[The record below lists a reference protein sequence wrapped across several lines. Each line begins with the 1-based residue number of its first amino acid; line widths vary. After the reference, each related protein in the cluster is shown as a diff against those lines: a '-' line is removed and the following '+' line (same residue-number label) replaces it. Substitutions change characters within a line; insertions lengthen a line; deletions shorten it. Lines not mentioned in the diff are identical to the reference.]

1 VLDGASFT
9 MEELGYGLKNNSFK
23 LNGVHATGSFDT
35 EKMFNLELFGIEGE
49 INTFTDEY
57 SFRLELSAFDLFKT
71 EAELALTANG
81 EFLPNRDYFA
91 GVRAYK
97 KFGDGKVCSETAIS
111 DRQYLLEFTPAD
123 ITVKIDGDEILKSAS
138 GIYEYTVGRGEHY
151 LTAETNALGVRAVRE
166 DTGAELTKS
175 GNDFLI
181 PDDFSGTLMIHISAV
196 SLSGITDEFLLISRD
211 DGDISLTLENDIIYA
226 DRKTGAYKVSGAA
239 EPGSTVYLIKDEA
252 ATAGGDSRFTINGAL
267 EEDSNVLT
275 AAVWAKD
282 SSGNI
287 SASKNVYIVRSAAY
301 SVTVNGSEAA
311 QNGSGEYF
319 PGDEVKI
326 SAGTKS
332 GYTFSG
338 WKTAD
343 NITLADKSKA
353 DTTFTMVGADVRVT
367 AQWKKK
373 SSSGGGGGSS
383 APVKFTVSFDAN
395 GGTKTENEKVEKNSL
410 LSKPADPE
418 KEGFIFTGWY
428 ADKELKTE
436 YDFSE
441 KVTKSFTLYTG
452 WREVKSTIVLTIG
465 EANALINGK
474 TESTDVPAKIVSD
487 RTFLPVRFVA
497 ESLGAKVG
505 WDGNENKVTITD
517 GDKKIEL
524 IIGKREITVNGKTE
538 KLDAAPFI
546 EDSRTLVPVRFISE
560 ALGALVTYDEKTKP
574 SLSKNKIK
582 PTNITFGGLIVKY
595 HKLRT

>member
-1 VLDGASFT
+1 
-9 MEELGYGLKNNSFK
+9 M
-23 LNGVHATGSFDT
+23 
-35 EKMFNLELFGIEGE
+35 
-49 INTFTDEY
+49 
-57 SFRLELSAFDLFKT
+57 
-71 EAELALTANG
+71 
-81 EFLPNRDYFA
+81 
-91 GVRAYK
+91 
-97 KFGDGKVCSETAIS
+97 
-111 DRQYLLEFTPAD
+111 
-123 ITVKIDGDEILKSAS
+123 
-138 GIYEYTVGRGEHY
+138 
-151 LTAETNALGVRAVRE
+151 
-166 DTGAELTKS
+166 
-175 GNDFLI
+175 
-181 PDDFSGTLMIHISAV
+181 
-196 SLSGITDEFLLISRD
+196 
-211 DGDISLTLENDIIYA
+211 
-226 DRKTGAYKVSGAA
+226 
-239 EPGSTVYLIKDEA
+239 
-252 ATAGGDSRFTINGAL
+252 
-267 EEDSNVLT
+267 LT

-301 SVTVNGSEAA
+301 SVTVNASEAA

-338 WKTAD
+338 WKATGD
-343 NITLADKSKA
+343 LKFADKSKA

-441 KVTKSFTLYTG
+441 KVTKSFTLYAG

-465 EANALINGK
+465 EANELINGK

-546 EDSRTLVPVRFISE
+546 EDSRTLVPVRFIFE
-560 ALGALVTYDEKTKP
+560 ALGALVTYDEKTKTVT
-574 SLSKNKIK
+574 IK
-582 PTNITFGGLIVKY
+582 K
-595 HKLRT
+595 